1 MNYKSIFFVTGIFLL
16 ILSITMLFP
25 AFVDWKM
32 GNPDWQNFIVSA
44 LFTSFIGGFMVLI
57 NAGGTFNITVREAF
71 VLTTF
76 SWLVITSFAALPLW
90 LGPSNIN
97 FTDAFFEAMSGIST
111 TGSTVLTNLD
121 DLPPGVLLWRSL
133 LQWLGGIG
141 IIVMA
146 LSIFPLLR
154 VGGMQL
160 FKTESSE
167 NEKVLPRAASLA
179 GSIGVIYTILTLT
192 CALLYIVNGMNGFD
206 AINHAMTTIAT
217 GGFSTHDA
225 SIGHFSND
233 SIRIIAFS
241 FMVVAALPFVLY
253 LKAVRGDWHSLFK
266 DSQVQTFAGIL
277 GALILTMALYLYFN
291 DLYGLD
297 QALVQASFNVTSIMT
312 GTGYASADYM
322 AWGSF
327 AVGLMFFIS
336 FIGGC
341 AGSTT
346 CAIKIFRVQII
357 YSIAKTQIKQLIH
370 PHGVFQPTYN
380 GKPIERDIPLSVL
393 SFVFVYG
400 ICFIVAAL
408 SLQFLGLDYLTAMS
422 GAATAI
428 SNVGPGLGDIIGPAG
443 NFSSLPDT
451 AKWILSICMLMGR
464 LELFTVL
471 IIFTPQF
478 WRD

>member
-1 MNYKSIFFVTGIFLL
+1 MNYKSIFYVTGIFLV

-25 AFVDWKM
+25 ALTDFAVGNNDWE
-32 GNPDWQNFIVSA
+32 NFIVSA
-44 LFTSFIGGFMVLI
+44 LMTSFVGGFLILI
-57 NAGGTFNITVREAF
+57 NSGGNFTITVREAF
-71 VLTTF
+71 ILTSF
-76 SWLVITSFAALPLW
+76 SWLVITFFAALPFW
-90 LGPSNIN
+90 LAHEHIN
-97 FTDAFFEAMSGIST
+97 FTDAFFEAMSGLST
-111 TGSTVLTNLD
+111 TGSTVLTGLD
-121 DLPPGVLLWRSL
+121 FMPPGILLWRSI

-167 NEKVLPRAASLA
+167 SEKVLPRAANLA
-179 GSIGVIYTILTLT
+179 GSIGVLYTFLTLC
-192 CALLYIVNGMNGFD
+192 CAILYASNGMNGFD
-206 AINHAMTTIAT
+206 AVNHAMTTIAT
-217 GGFSTHDA
+217 GGFSTYDA
-225 SIGHFSND
+225 SVGHFAND
-233 SIRIIAFS
+233 SIRIIGFS
-241 FMVVAALPFVLY
+241 FMVIAGLPFVLY
-253 LKAVRGDWHSLFK
+253 LKGVRGDWKALFV
-266 DSQVQTFAGIL
+266 DTQVRTFLGIL
-277 GALILTMALYLYFN
+277 LSAISLMVIYLYYHE
-291 DLYGLD
+291 LYTLE
-297 QALVQASFNVTSIMT
+297 QSLIQASFNITSVMT

-327 AVGLMFFIS
+327 AVGFMFFIS

-357 YSIAKTQIKQLIH
+357 YSIAKTQIKQLLY

-380 GKPIERDIPLSVL
+380 KRTISSDIPLSVL

-400 ICFIVAAL
+400 VCFIVAAL
-408 SLQFLGLDYLTAMS
+408 ILQFLGLDYLTAMS

-443 NFSSLPDT
+443 NFSSLPDP
-451 AKWILSICMLMGR
+451 AKWVLSICMLMGR

-471 IIFTPQF
+471 VVFTPQF
-478 WRD
+478 WTK